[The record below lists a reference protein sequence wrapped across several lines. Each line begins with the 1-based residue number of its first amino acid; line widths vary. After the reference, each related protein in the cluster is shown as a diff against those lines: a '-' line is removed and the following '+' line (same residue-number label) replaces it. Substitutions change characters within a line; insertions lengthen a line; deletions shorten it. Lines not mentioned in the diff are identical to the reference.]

1 MMNIFHHCQSG
12 SAAGVITSFEDNVK
26 ILNLSPFVNRRHR
39 PNGSPNTLTPI
50 LRLGP
55 DRNYSICCY
64 FNTVEQQNSEQ
75 STLSK
80 GKLNL

>member
-12 SAAGVITSFEDNVK
+12 SVARVITSLEDNVK
-26 ILNLSPFVNRRHR
+26 ILNLSPFVNMRHR
-39 PNGSPNTLTPI
+39 PNGSPDTLTPNP
-50 LRLGP
+50 RLGP

-64 FNTVEQQNSEQ
+64 FDTVDLEQDSP
-75 STLSK
+75 SK